1 MRGLHCLDDD
11 DIYVKSSRLSFF
23 TTASR
28 VFLVPERDGPSMPT
42 RGFGPT
48 IAAIIAVL
56 AGIGTLDRR
65 IFVAL
70 EVTDVGRLNS
80 NGANDRESDPLDG
93 RKKRHQL
100 ECGAAMRNDSSEADS
115 TCSKRRPGGGAC
127 LVEKHFPSMPLPKQ
141 PRGSCGQLR
150 SEGLWRYLKL
160 FGDWNESQC
169 NVPSV
174 TDSLRGPGLTS
185 YQYNATVARG
195 EATQ

>member
-1 MRGLHCLDDD
+1 MVPRAGRPQHANTRLRPDDSRPIRG
-11 DIYVKSSRLSFF
+11 
-23 TTASR
+23 T
-28 VFLVPERDGPSMPT
+28 P
-42 RGFGPT
+42 
-48 IAAIIAVL
+48 
-56 AGIGTLDRR
+56 GIGTLDRR

-127 LVEKHFPSMPLPKQ
+127 LVEKHFPSMLLPKQ

-169 NVPSV
+169 NVPSA